1 MNNSLT
7 KPLKFSFIF
16 AFFIFISIFSF
27 TKTAS
32 AKTSDHVLHGYAW
45 SDNVGWV
52 SLNCADRG
60 GSVCTDSPYSVVID
74 YGTGQ
79 MSGYAWSS
87 NVGWISFN
95 ASDVSGCPTKN
106 NYNNS
111 CTPTAILSST
121 AGNPPFPQILGWAK
135 ALSNNS
141 GWDGYISLSCY
152 NTNTC
157 GTNNYSVQ
165 LPNDGTTAI
174 GATGGSI
181 TGNAWGSTVVGWL
194 DFTNVTVTPGSSELT
209 LTASVNGSNVTAVSK
224 SGDTIR
230 LTWSTPT
237 NTVYTGCTASN
248 DASEPTWVNGVTP
261 PSSSSPTAYTEYKDN
276 VNVPNNPTTYTIAC
290 TSASKTDT
298 ASVKIDINYVWD
310 VSLTADPSIVL
321 STSPNNWSD
330 FKWVTSGNVPVG
342 TNCVAT
348 NPNGWT
354 AQTGNSVTERIS
366 NIAASIMRS
375 VTCTPPAPDSP
386 KTSSASANVLSIINY
401 ATDSC
406 YRPSDG
412 GPTISWTAPIAQEC
426 YISKDGNSTKVGP
439 SGRKIFANGPGDY
452 DISCVGGKFS
462 VSDTLSATAC
472 VPDYTMTPLNMCNGK
487 SGQLTD
493 NAFQPDGPTQY
504 KATIKVDAT
513 AESGFSSQ
521 LRYRFTMPLNWK
533 TNSWSISGWTRIGL
547 TDDYESPI
555 VSPGSYNSSFD
566 VIAPNKA
573 SANAG
578 LASFSKKTQT
588 FTINGDTNPS
598 IPMARSASYTIC
610 APDGGSSKPI
620 FIEQ

>member
-7 KPLKFSFIF
+7 KLLKFSFIF
-16 AFFIFISIFSF
+16 AFFIIISIFSF

-32 AKTSDHVLHGYAW
+32 AKVSDHVLHGYAW
-45 SDNVGWV
+45 SDNIGWV
-52 SLNCADRG
+52 SLNCADRS

-79 MSGYAWSS
+79 ISGYAWSS
-87 NVGWISFN
+87 NIGWISFN
-95 ASDVSGCPTKN
+95 SGDVSGCPAKN
-106 NYNNS
+106 SHNNS

-135 ALSNNS
+135 ALSINS

-157 GTNNYSVQ
+157 GANNYSVQ

-174 GATGGSI
+174 GTTGGSI
-181 TGNAWGSTVVGWL
+181 TGEAWGSTVVGWL
-194 DFTNVTVTPGSSELT
+194 DFTNVTVTPGSSEII
-209 LTASVNGSNVTAVSK
+209 LTAAPAQVSNV
-224 SGDTIR
+224 GQ
-230 LTWSTPT
+230 STTLKWENPT
-237 NTVYTGCTASN
+237 QTTYSSCTASN
-248 DASEPTWVNGVTP
+248 TANDNTWNSSTSVAIPSASSTVP
-261 PSSSSPTAYTEYKDN
+261 YTETKS
-276 VNVPNNPTTYTIAC
+276 VNVPANPTTYTITC
-290 TSASKTDT
+290 VNGSDTDT
-298 ASVKIDINYVWD
+298 ASVTVSVNYVWD
-310 VSLTADPSIVL
+310 IGITATPDVILTNGS
-321 STSPNNWSD
+321 STFDWAA
-330 FKWVTSGNVPVG
+330 TGNVPVG

-354 AQTGNSVTERIS
+354 SKTGNVVTETLM
-366 NIAASIMRS
+366 NIASSIVRS

-386 KTSSASANVLSIINY
+386 KTSSASAKVLSILNY
-401 ATDSC
+401 ATDAC

-412 GPTISWTAPIAQEC
+412 GPTISWTVPIANEC
-426 YISKDGNSTKVGP
+426 YVTKNGNTTKVGP
-439 SGRKIFANGPGDY
+439 SGRRIFANGPGDY
-452 DISCVGGKFS
+452 DISCVGGTGS
-462 VSDTLSATAC
+462 SAVTVNDTLSATAC
-472 VPDYTMTPLNMCNGK
+472 VPDYTMTPLSMCNGK

-493 NAFQPDGPTQY
+493 NSFQPDGPTQY

-513 AESGFSSQ
+513 AEAGFSSQ

-533 TNSWSISGWTRIGL
+533 SNGWSISGWTRIGL

-578 LASFSKKTQT
+578 LVSFSKKTQT
-588 FTINGDTNPS
+588 FMINGDTNPS
-598 IPMARSASYTIC
+598 IPMARSANYTIC